1 MRSFKHGGYALV
13 KEHLPSQT
21 QAYYEYS
28 PQYFIDKGS
37 KYGPMAE
44 HVLRELFSATD
55 RPAEVYYRSAQG
67 ILALARETEPELFL
81 LACKISVQYGKR
93 NYPFI
98 SNLVKSKCQ
107 GYLTRQEKDAEYQ
120 TSTLPLHENIRGSA
134 SLQVIYYYIT
144 IKRHNNGKILSD
156 LKAMRLPGMAQTW
169 QNLMEA
175 HKIDSIS
182 MADGIRMLI
191 QGENDMRMSN
201 RTHRLIKNAH
211 FRYTVALGEI
221 AANLARGID
230 QSLLNEVA
238 TCDYIRHGY
247 PIIITGPTGT
257 GKSWLASALGHHACL
272 CGYKVLYYNVMKLFE
287 ELTMARIESRL
298 PKLFERLSQYDQ
310 LILDDFAIKKL
321 TAEQVLDLM
330 EIIEDRHGNKSTI
343 FASQLPVANWYE
355 TLDSN
360 VSAADAILDRVV
372 NTASRFALKGDS
384 LRKKQ

>member
-1 MRSFKHGGYALV
+1 MFLTDGLNDLATH
-13 KEHLPSQT
+13 
-21 QAYYEYS
+21 
-28 PQYFIDKGS
+28 
-37 KYGPMAE
+37 YGCCAQPAR
-44 HVLRELFSATD
+44 VR
-55 RPAEVYYRSAQG
+55 RP
-67 ILALARETEPELFL
+67 
-81 LACKISVQYGKR
+81 
-93 NYPFI
+93 
-98 SNLVKSKCQ
+98 
-107 GYLTRQEKDAEYQ
+107 KD
-120 TSTLPLHENIRGSA
+120 
-134 SLQVIYYYIT
+134 
-144 IKRHNNGKILSD
+144 
-156 LKAMRLPGMAQTW
+156 KAMRLPGMARTW

-182 MADGIRMLI
+182 MADGMRMLI

-221 AANLARGID
+221 AADSARGID

-238 TCDYIRHGY
+238 TCDYIKHGY

-272 CGYKVLYYNVMKLFE
+272 CGYKVRYYNMMKLFE

-298 PKLFERLSQYDQ
+298 PKLFERLSQYDL

-372 NTASRFALKGDS
+372 NTASRFTLKGDS
-384 LRKKQ
+384 LRKKH

>member
-1 MRSFKHGGYALV
+1 M
-13 KEHLPSQT
+13 E
-21 QAYYEYS
+21 
-28 PQYFIDKGS
+28 
-37 KYGPMAE
+37 
-44 HVLRELFSATD
+44 
-55 RPAEVYYRSAQG
+55 
-67 ILALARETEPELFL
+67 
-81 LACKISVQYGKR
+81 
-93 NYPFI
+93 
-98 SNLVKSKCQ
+98 
-107 GYLTRQEKDAEYQ
+107 
-120 TSTLPLHENIRGSA
+120 
-134 SLQVIYYYIT
+134 
-144 IKRHNNGKILSD
+144 KILSD

-182 MADGIRMLI
+182 MADGMRMLI

-221 AANLARGID
+221 AADSARGID
-230 QSLLNEVA
+230 QSLLNAVA

-247 PIIITGPTGT
+247 PLIITGPTGT

-272 CGYKVLYYNVMKLFE
+272 CGYKVRYYNVMKLFE

-298 PKLFERLSQYDQ
+298 PKLFERLSQYDL

-330 EIIEDRHGNKSTI
+330 EIVEDRYGNKSTI

-372 NTASRFALKGDS
+372 NTASRFTLKGDS
-384 LRKKQ
+384 LRKKH